1 MAKKIIITESQ
12 CEMLVKH
19 IAENNQAKIVGRIA
33 KFLDSSYEPAVGT
46 VRKGGEYYDKA
57 MIKNVI
63 DNKMMNLKDL
73 LDYIKYKFEGLG
85 EDFLKQ
91 VIRDWFNGKLEGSN
105 SLSKNVK
112 TTA

>member
-1 MAKKIIITESQ
+1 MKRIIISESQ
-12 CEMLVKH
+12 CKMLVNH
-19 IAENNQAKIVGRIA
+19 ISENNQAKIVGKVAR
-33 KFLDSSYEPAVGT
+33 FLDSSYEPAIGT

-63 DNKMMNLKDL
+63 DNKMINLKEL
-73 LDYIKYKFEGLG
+73 LDYLKYKFEGLS

-91 VIRDWFNGKLEGSN
+91 IIRDWFNGKLEGSD

-112 TTA
+112 TAS